1 MGTNAQKVKK
11 DIKEFYENQSSE
23 KTVALEKWLN
33 SGDVRIPQP
42 PAYYYFEDRK
52 IKNALE
58 MAKLSP
64 GAKILEI
71 GCNLG
76 QQTFVF
82 NQMGFSIV
90 GADISPNAVDKA
102 QLRVKH
108 FKLPNIS
115 FEVQD
120 AENIQGHSDDEFDAI
135 FSFSAFRY
143 VPDRKKA
150 FKECFRLLK
159 SKGSIV
165 IDFPNKYCPWF
176 SLLKPAVFIKKHIH
190 DELFSVSQ
198 VKAMFEEAGF
208 ADIQVRQFLFSYK
221 ELPTFLLPFMKI
233 ADFVLERIP
242 LINRMSAIIMI
253 KGVKP

>member
-1 MGTNAQKVKK
+1 MDANGQEVKK
-11 DIKEFYENQSSE
+11 DIREFYENQSAE
-23 KTVALEKWLN
+23 KTAALEKWLN
-33 SGDVRIPQP
+33 SGNVRIPQP

-58 MAKLSP
+58 MADLSP

-90 GADISPNAVDKA
+90 GVDISPNAIDKA
-102 QLRVKH
+102 QQRVKH
-108 FKLPNIS
+108 FNLREIS

-120 AENIQGHSDDEFDAI
+120 AENIQGHSNGEFDVV

-143 VPDRKKA
+143 VPDRQKA
-150 FKECFRLLK
+150 LLECLRLLK
-159 SKGSIV
+159 SKGCVV

-198 VKAMFEEAGF
+198 VRTMLERAGF
-208 ADIQVRQFLFSYK
+208 VDIHIRRFLFSYK
-221 ELPTFLLPFMKI
+221 GLPAFLLPFMKI
-233 ADFVLERIP
+233 ADFVLERLP
-242 LINRMSAIIMI
+242 LINRMSAIIMA
-253 KGVKP
+253 KGSKP